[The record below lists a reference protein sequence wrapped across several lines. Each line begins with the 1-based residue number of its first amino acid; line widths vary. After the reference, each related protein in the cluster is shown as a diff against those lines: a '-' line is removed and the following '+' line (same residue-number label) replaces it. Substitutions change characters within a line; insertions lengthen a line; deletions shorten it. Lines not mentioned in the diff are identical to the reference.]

1 MSIEEGGGDG
11 LCNPLGMDTEKKGPK
26 QVVCSRV
33 GNETWGLV
41 LVKRKAKPKSAARF
55 PAP

>member
-11 LCNPLGMDTEKKGPK
+11 LCNPLDMDTERKGPK
-26 QVVCSRV
+26 QVV

-41 LVKRKAKPKSAARF
+41 LEKRKAKPKSAARF